1 MATRN
6 KELGRF
12 LWLKTRYYNN
22 LSRNKKRR
30 PSAIYTLQELMDDRK
45 YIKALMVANKKKKQQ
60 KKLVHV
66 KLNLAA

>member
-6 KELGRF
+6 KELGKY
-12 LWLKTRYYNN
+12 LYYKR
-22 LSRNKKRR
+22 LPRNRKKE
-30 PSAIYTLQELMDDRK
+30 STIYTLQDLMDDRK
-45 YIKALMVANKKKKQQ
+45 YIKALMAAKKKKKQH

>member
-6 KELGRF
+6 KALGKF
-12 LWLKTRYYNN
+12 LYIKGLPQNR
-22 LSRNKKRR
+22 KKKE
-30 PSAIYTLQELMDDRK
+30 SAIYTLQDLMDDRK
-45 YIKALMVANKKKKQQ
+45 YIKALMVANKKKKQH